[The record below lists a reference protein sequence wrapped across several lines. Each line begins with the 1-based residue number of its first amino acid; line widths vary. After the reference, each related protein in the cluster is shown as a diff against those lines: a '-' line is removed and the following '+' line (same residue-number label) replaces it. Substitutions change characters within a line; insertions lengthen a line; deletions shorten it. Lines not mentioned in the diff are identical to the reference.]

1 MFGSAVNPAAEEAVQ
16 AVPPAGAARG
26 ASATRR
32 HTPPWAWAWALPLV
46 LILFLYLA
54 RAILGPF
61 IIAGVLAYIFSP
73 VVDQVQER
81 VRLPRAVAVGS
92 LYLLVLGAFGTGL
105 FFGADALYQQTRDF
119 ITRGPHIVEQ
129 GLTQVLGN
137 SSYSFGGQTW
147 DAHLLADQLT
157 VTLGAYL
164 GNGAGSDALHFARIV
179 GGRLLDS
186 LLVLIVS
193 FYLLVSG
200 KRLGAAL
207 LRFVPADSR
216 AQTGYVAGRIH
227 TMLGA
232 YLRGQLLLIVL
243 ISGVSFVLLQF
254 VFHVPYALPLAIL
267 TGFWER
273 LPLVGPAIAT
283 VLAAGVALAV
293 HGPGA
298 AVAVAV
304 AYVVMRELE
313 DNLVM
318 PFVVGR
324 AVEISPVVTIFAV
337 LAGEAIAGIL
347 GMLLAVP
354 AAAAIK
360 VLLDFLYP
368 TATDTALAQ
377 ARPGLKKAAREAEA
391 AD

>member
-1 MFGSAVNPAAEEAVQ
+1 M
-16 AVPPAGAARG
+16 
-26 ASATRR
+26 
-32 HTPPWAWAWALPLV
+32 
-46 LILFLYLA
+46 
-54 RAILGPF
+54 
-61 IIAGVLAYIFSP
+61 
-73 VVDQVQER
+73 
-81 VRLPRAVAVGS
+81 
-92 LYLLVLGAFGTGL
+92 
-105 FFGADALYQQTRDF
+105 
-119 ITRGPHIVEQ
+119 
-129 GLTQVLGN
+129 GN

-147 DAHLLADQLT
+147 DAHRLAEQLT

-164 GNGAGSDALHFARIV
+164 DNGAGSDALHLARIV

-186 LLVLIVS
+186 LVVLIVS

-216 AQTGYVAGRIH
+216 AQTGYMAGRIH

-254 VFHVPYALPLAIL
+254 IFHVPYALPMAIL
-267 TGFWER
+267 IGFLEI

-298 AVAVAV
+298 AAAVAL
-304 AYVVMRELE
+304 AYVAMRELE

-337 LAGEAIAGIL
+337 LAGGAIAGIL

-354 AAAAIK
+354 AAVAIK

>member
-1 MFGSAVNPAAEEAVQ
+1 
-16 AVPPAGAARG
+16 
-26 ASATRR
+26 
-32 HTPPWAWAWALPLV
+32 V

-129 GLTQVLGN
+129 GLTQVMGN

-216 AQTGYVAGRIH
+216 AQTGYMAGRIH

-254 VFHVPYALPLAIL
+254 IFHVPYALPMAIL
-267 TGFWER
+267 IGFLEI

-298 AVAVAV
+298 AAAVAL
-304 AYVVMRELE
+304 AYVAMRELE

>member
-1 MFGSAVNPAAEEAVQ
+1 MSVSAITPVAGDV
-16 AVPPAGAARG
+16 VPAGVESRV
-26 ASATRR
+26 SAPRP
-32 HTPPWAWAWALPLV
+32 HTPRWAWAWALPLV

-81 VRLPRAVAVGS
+81 VRLPRAVAVGL
-92 LYLLVLGAFGTGL
+92 LYLLVLGALGTGL

-119 ITRGPHIVEQ
+119 ITKGPNIIEQ
-129 GLTQVLGN
+129 GLSQVLGN
-137 SSYSFGGQTW
+137 SRYSFAGQTW
-147 DAHLLADQLT
+147 DAHLLAARLT
-157 VTLGAYL
+157 EALGAYL
-164 GNGAGSDALHFARIV
+164 GNGAGSDAFHLARAA

-186 LLVLIVS
+186 LLVIIVS

-200 KRLGAAL
+200 KHLGASL
-207 LRFVPADSR
+207 LRFMPADSR

-243 ISGVSFVLLQF
+243 ISCVAFVILQF
-254 VFHVPYALPLAIL
+254 VFQVPYALPLAIL
-267 TGFWER
+267 TGFLEI

-283 VLAAGVALAV
+283 GLAAGVALAV

-298 AVAVAV
+298 AAGVAV

-324 AVEISPVVTIFAV
+324 SVEVAPVVTIFAV
-337 LAGEAIAGIL
+337 LAGGAIAGVL

-354 AAAAIK
+354 TAAAIK

-368 TATDTALAQ
+368 THADTALAQ
-377 ARPGLKKAAREAEA
+377 ARPGLKQAAREAEA
-391 AD
+391 ED